1 MFFGKEKINE
11 IKKKKCV
18 DTQLNTSWPKEA
30 IKKTKFK

>member
-11 IKKKKCV
+11 IKKKCV